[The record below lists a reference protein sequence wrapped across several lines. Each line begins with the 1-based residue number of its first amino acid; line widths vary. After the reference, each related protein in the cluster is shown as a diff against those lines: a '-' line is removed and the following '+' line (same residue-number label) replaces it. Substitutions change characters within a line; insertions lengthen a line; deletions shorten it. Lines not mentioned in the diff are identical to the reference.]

1 MSKKSFNDIEQIVK
15 NAAEAHEPAFD
26 EQAWKK
32 MEVLLDKEEDRR
44 RPFIFWLWWLLPLL
58 IGAGVLSYFTFTKI
72 KNEKGIT
79 VQKNDNAAGQ
89 KNKNNFLEA
98 DKKSDIAGS
107 TNTNNTLHN
116 NSVTKNNIDNKTSD
130 VVTYNDFAKTKNVVI
145 NNDLV
150 KNNDVAAVN
159 NYKTSRRGTNTKKQ
173 TADEVLSSSKKI
185 TDKVA
190 GKTKAIIT
198 PASPVSDDEKT
209 EALAENS
216 ISENLDKS
224 KKTEPANVNS
234 ETLTKP
240 EEAIVIKVDA
250 GKLNEKEI
258 EKIIDSAITKSVTDK
273 KTKTKI
279 SKFYVIVSGGAEA
292 SGVRLFSADK
302 ITSRVGLAAG
312 YQINKNLSI
321 QTGFFVSN
329 KKYIAG
335 KEDYKTKEGSY
346 WNIVDIKSIDANCR
360 VYEIPLLVRYDFTP
374 GKKLNI
380 FATAGLSSYIMKK
393 EDYNI
398 SYERYGTLHQA
409 AVKYAGNTN
418 FLSVLRLSA
427 GAEKKISRQFAVFAS
442 PGIAIPLAGVGEGKV
457 KLYSTDIMLG
467 LKFMPSRKNK

>member
-1 MSKKSFNDIEQIVK
+1 MSKKSFSDIEQIVK
-15 NAAEAHEPAFD
+15 NAAEAYEPAFD

-58 IGAGVLSYFTFTKI
+58 IGAGVVSYFTFNKSG
-72 KNEKGIT
+72 NENKIT
-79 VQKNDNAAGQ
+79 VQKNENAAGE
-89 KNKNNFLEA
+89 KIKNNSLHA

-107 TNTNNTLHN
+107 TNTNITLDN
-116 NSVTKNNIDNKTSD
+116 NSV
-130 VVTYNDFAKTKNVVI
+130 TKNVVI

-150 KNNDVAAVN
+150 KNNEVSAVN
-159 NYKTSRRGTNTKKQ
+159 NYKTYRGSTDTKNR
-173 TADEVLSSSKKI
+173 TADEALSSSKKI
-185 TDKVA
+185 TDKVT
-190 GKTKAIIT
+190 GKTKATIT
-198 PASPVSDDEKT
+198 PASPVSDEEKT
-209 EALAENS
+209 EALAENL

-224 KKTEPANVNS
+224 KKTEPANVIS

-258 EKIIDSAITKSVTDK
+258 EKIIDSVITKSVAGK
-273 KTKTKI
+273 KTKNKI
-279 SKFYVIVSGGAEA
+279 AKFYVIVAAGAEA
-292 SGVRLFSADK
+292 SGVKLFSADK
-302 ITSRVGLAAG
+302 ITGRVGLAAG

-360 VYEIPLLVRYDFTP
+360 VYEIPLQVRYDFTP

-393 EDYNI
+393 EDYEFY
-398 SYERYGTLHQA
+398 YERYGTLHQA
-409 AVKYAGNTN
+409 SVKYSDNKN
-418 FLSVLRLSA
+418 LFSVLRLSA
-427 GAEKKISRQFAVFAS
+427 SAEKKISRQFAVFAS

-467 LKFMPSRKNK
+467 LKFTPSRKNK

>member
-1 MSKKSFNDIEQIVK
+1 MSKKSFSDIEQIIK

-26 EQAWKK
+26 EQSWKK
-32 MEVLLDKEEDRR
+32 MEVLLDKEKDRR
-44 RPFIFWLWWLLPLL
+44 RPFIFWLWWLVPLL
-58 IGAGVLSYFTFTKI
+58 IGAGVVSYFTFNKSE
-72 KNEKGIT
+72 NENEIT
-79 VQKNDNAAGQ
+79 VQKNDNSAGE
-89 KNKNNFLEA
+89 KIKNNSLDA
-98 DKKSDIAGS
+98 DKNTDIAGS
-107 TNTNNTLHN
+107 TNTNITLDN
-116 NSVTKNNIDNKTSD
+116 NSVTKNDIDNKTSD
-130 VVTYNDFAKTKNVVI
+130 VVIANDEAKTKNVVI

-159 NYKTSRRGTNTKKQ
+159 NYKTHRGSTDTKNR
-173 TADEVLSSSKKI
+173 TADEALSSSKKI

-190 GKTKAIIT
+190 GKTKVTIT
-198 PASPVSDDEKT
+198 PASPVSDEGKT
-209 EALAENS
+209 KALTETYTP
-216 ISENLDKS
+216 ENLDKS

-258 EKIIDSAITKSVTDK
+258 EKIIDSAITKSVTHK

-292 SGVRLFSADK
+292 SGVKLFSADK

-312 YQINKNLSI
+312 YQINKNISV

-360 VYEIPLLVRYDFTP
+360 VYEIPLQVRYDFTP
-374 GKKLNI
+374 EKKLNI

-409 AVKYAGNTN
+409 TVKYTGNKN

-442 PGIAIPLAGVGEGKV
+442 PGIAIPLAGVGDGKV

-467 LKFMPSRKNK
+467 LKFTPSRKN